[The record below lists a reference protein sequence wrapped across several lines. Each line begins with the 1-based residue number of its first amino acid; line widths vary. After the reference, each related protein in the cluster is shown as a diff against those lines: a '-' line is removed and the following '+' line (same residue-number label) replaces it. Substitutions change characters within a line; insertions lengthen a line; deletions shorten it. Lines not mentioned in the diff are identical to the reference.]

1 MLIVKKDLVNIEFW
15 IERVATCI
23 LNIYR
28 ISGIFHRDLF
38 FLRDQINIMLYPILF
53 AIRKYWIAKHDRR
66 KLKKEKYFP
75 KFRKYCNTRKK
86 PSDIRYVVFTKLHHK
101 LHCSNT
107 PNSRLSR
114 DHNYSWTNQRSS
126 WFFFSVTSAV
136 VTKECKSLQE
146 GQWPRLKNKYIQQ
159 SGEKSSILLAI
170 PNRKTQLSLFARNI
184 EINIVALFKYLTG
197 D

>member
-126 WFFFSVTSAV
+126 WFFFLGYERCCDQRMQIASGRTMTQA
-136 VTKECKSLQE
+136 KEQIHTAK
-146 GQWPRLKNKYIQQ
+146 R
-159 SGEKSSILLAI
+159 GEI
-170 PNRKTQLSLFARNI
+170 
-184 EINIVALFKYLTG
+184 
-197 D
+197 